1 MSRWLWLSFI
11 FLFIPQVVWASEKEE
26 WIVQVRHTSDVGHLQ
41 PYVVDTIGTFVKV
54 AVTEEERENISRLP
68 FVLNMEKNDIKRA
81 AVDDP
86 LFSEQWSLAMID
98 WHIPSLTSM
107 NRLIGK
113 QMIVDGREYVY
124 DGKSF
129 EGEHIVIALG
139 EETLSRL
146 SVTVDHIEGPWRIQ
160 VKDEA
165 GALLGENEGELSRLD
180 VILSR
185 PSPTIHLYVTA
196 RNWTT
201 APRIVELKGVNH
213 VIVAVVDSGVAW
225 HEDLSD
231 HVLYSVGVDYA
242 EKQRYAH
249 DTFGHGTHVTGM
261 LAARINNSKGIA
273 GLIGDAPVD
282 ILPIKVLDR
291 YGVGGDFEIAK
302 GVKYA
307 LDHGASVMN
316 LSLAGQGETEVLKA
330 VIEEAVKRGVHVVA
344 AAGNSHM
351 PTTNIY
357 PASYPGVIT
366 VAAIDRQH
374 MPLSISNYGWD
385 VEVSAPGDFLIS
397 TYLSGYRALRGT
409 SMAAPHVSALLAILR
424 AMYPEEDAI
433 QLRKR
438 VWKTAKDVYWRG
450 YDMYTGYGM
459 IQWQQALALSAPL
472 GIDWLNLQ
480 PGQPIEKNRT
490 YILALSSSF
499 VGKQGHLFVNGK
511 LVHSFHVDREMMSFR
526 LFDLTKQQGDVAVV
540 ITDEQQ
546 RVIASDTRATPIR
559 PTPFSD
565 VKKTYWAYSDILQA
579 QQLGIIRGYGDGT
592 FRPNHHLTRRESIVM
607 LARLFDWEV
616 PSLLSAP
623 FVDVPL
629 TTTNALLVAT
639 AAEKGMVKGT
649 GGKAL
654 LHERLTRGQLALLL
668 MRALQLENEPIRS
681 VYPFQDVKQQEVWKA
696 VQLLAERG
704 IIAKAPYFHPHEPV
718 TRAQMCAM
726 IVRVSTF
733 IRQHSTKSA

>member
-26 WIVQVRHTSDVGHLQ
+26 WIVQVRHTSDVRHLQ

-86 LFSEQWSLAMID
+86 LFSEQWSLAVID

-124 DGKSF
+124 DGESF

-160 VKDEA
+160 VKDET
-165 GALLGENEGELSRLD
+165 GAMLGENEGELARLD
-180 VILSR
+180 VLLSR
-185 PSPTIHLYVTA
+185 PSSTVHLYVTA
-196 RNWTT
+196 PNWTNR
-201 APRIVELKGVNH
+201 PRIVELKGVNH
-213 VIVAVVDSGVAW
+213 VIVAIVDSGVAL
-225 HEDLSD
+225 HEDLND
-231 HVLYSVGVDYA
+231 HVLYSVSVDYA
-242 EKQRYAH
+242 ENKRYAD
-249 DTFGHGTHVTGM
+249 DTFGHGTHVTGI
-261 LAARINNSKGIA
+261 LAASVNNGKGIA
-273 GLIGDAPVD
+273 GLIGDAPID

-307 LDHGASVMN
+307 LDHGASVIN

-330 VIEEAVKRGVHVVA
+330 IIEEAVKRGVHVVA

-357 PASYPGVIT
+357 PASYPGVMT
-366 VAAIDRQH
+366 VAAVDREQ

-385 VEVSAPGDFLIS
+385 VEISAPGDFLIS
-397 TYLSGYRALRGT
+397 TYISGYRTMRGT

-424 AMYPEEDAI
+424 ATYPEEDAL

-438 VWKTAKDVYWRG
+438 VWKTTKDVHWRG

-480 PGQPIEKNRT
+480 PGQPIAKNRT
-490 YILALSSSF
+490 YILALSSPF

-511 LVHSFHVDREMMSFR
+511 LVYSFNVDREMMSFR
-526 LFDLTKQQGDVAVV
+526 LFDLMKQQGDVAVV
-540 ITDEQQ
+540 ITDEK
-546 RVIASDTRATPIR
+546 RVIASDVRATPIR

-579 QQLGIIRGYGDGT
+579 QQLGMIRGYGDGT
-592 FRPNHHLTRRESIVM
+592 FRPNNPLTRRESIVM
-607 LARLFDWEV
+607 LARLFDWEA

-639 AAEKGMVKGT
+639 AAEKGIVKGA

-654 LHERLTRGQLALLL
+654 LHEQVTRGELALLL
-668 MRALQLENEPIRS
+668 VRALQLENEPIRS
-681 VYPFQDVKQQEVWKA
+681 VYPFQDVKQQDVWKA

-704 IIAKAPYFHPHEPV
+704 IVAKVPYFHPNEPV
-718 TRAQMCAM
+718 TRAQMCAI
-726 IVRVSTF
+726 IVRVSTL
-733 IRQHSTKSA
+733 IRQYSTKSA